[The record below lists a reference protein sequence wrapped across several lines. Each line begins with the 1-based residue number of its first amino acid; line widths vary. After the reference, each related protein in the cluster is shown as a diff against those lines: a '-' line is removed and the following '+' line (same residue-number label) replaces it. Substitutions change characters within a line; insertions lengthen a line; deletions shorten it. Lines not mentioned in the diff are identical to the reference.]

1 MEEIDLKDLILLFWE
16 KRNLIITI
24 VLIFIILGF
33 VYTMFLVTPKYTS
46 TTKLVLV
53 SGNETANTITSSDL
67 SINSNLV
74 STYREIVTSDSV
86 LDKVIQNL
94 NLVDVTIDELKKAI
108 TVSEVEDAEVLQIAV
123 ENIDSRAA
131 QTITNEIADVFI
143 QRAAE
148 LYNINNIRVLDEAKE
163 EEQPSN
169 VNHLKDLVIFTA
181 IGIIVSVGYILVINM
196 LDNSVKSAD
205 EIERNLKV
213 PVLATIPIKQNSKKR
228 GGGR

>member
-1 MEEIDLKDLILLFWE
+1 MEEIDLKDLFTLFWE

-24 VLIFIILGF
+24 VLIFIILGLI
-33 VYTMFLVTPKYTS
+33 YTMFLVAPKYTS

-53 SGNETANTITSSDL
+53 SGNEATNTITSSDL

-86 LDKVIQNL
+86 LDRVIQNL
-94 NLVDVTIDELKKAI
+94 NLTDVTVEELKSSI

-143 QRAAE
+143 ERAAE

-163 EEQPSN
+163 ETAPSN

-181 IGIIVSVGYILVINM
+181 IGVIISVGYILVVNM
-196 LDNSVKSAD
+196 LDNSVKNA
-205 EIERNLKV
+205 EEVEKNIKV
-213 PVLATIPIKQNSKKR
+213 PVLATIPIKQNARKR
-228 GGGR
+228 GGKR

>member
-1 MEEIDLKDLILLFWE
+1 MEEIDLKDLFTLFWE

-24 VLIFIILGF
+24 VLIFIILGLI
-33 VYTMFLVTPKYTS
+33 YTMFLVTPKYTS

-53 SGNETANTITSSDL
+53 SGNEATNTITSSDL

-86 LDKVIQNL
+86 LDRVIQNL
-94 NLVDVTIDELKKAI
+94 NLTDVTVEELKSSI
-108 TVSEVEDAEVLQIAV
+108 TVSEIEDAEVLQIAV

-143 QRAAE
+143 ERAAE

-163 EEQPSN
+163 ETAPSN

-181 IGIIVSVGYILVINM
+181 IGVIISVGYILVVNM
-196 LDNSVKSAD
+196 LDNSVKNA
-205 EIERNLKV
+205 EEVEKNIKV
-213 PVLATIPIKQNSKKR
+213 PVLATIPIKQNARKR
-228 GGGR
+228 GGKR

>member
-1 MEEIDLKDLILLFWE
+1 MEEIDLKDLFTLFWE

-24 VLIFIILGF
+24 VLIFIILGLI
-33 VYTMFLVTPKYTS
+33 YTMFLVTPKYTS

-53 SGNETANTITSSDL
+53 SGNEATNTITSSDL

-86 LDKVIQNL
+86 LDRVIQNL
-94 NLVDVTIDELKKAI
+94 NLTDVTVEELKSSI

-143 QRAAE
+143 ERAAE

-163 EEQPSN
+163 ETAPSN

-181 IGIIVSVGYILVINM
+181 IGVIISVGYILVVNM
-196 LDNSVKSAD
+196 LDNSVKNA
-205 EIERNLKV
+205 EEVEKNIKV
-213 PVLATIPIKQNSKKR
+213 PVLATIPIKQNARKR
-228 GGGR
+228 GGKR